1 MSDYAGAKVCW
12 QLSSSRLVYSA
23 KLIVRGL
30 LNAGR
35 HPITTGAGLYFAVAY
50 TRSNHE
56 IEIKLPVV
64 DLAALL
70 GRLQSLRALNLGRV
84 FEQNTLYDTP
94 GADLR
99 RAGCLLRLR
108 IETPAGSSLVPPG
121 VPSAVV
127 TSKAPPPMPRA
138 RERATEARYK
148 ERLERELA
156 IAHPNRWP
164 HILETLG
171 FRPAFRYEKYRT
183 SLRLGRLHV
192 DLDETPVGGFLELE
206 GAPRAIERTALALGY
221 APRQYLRATYWDL
234 YAADCKRRGRA
245 VGNMVFVK

>member
-1 MSDYAGAKVCW
+1 
-12 QLSSSRLVYSA
+12 
-23 KLIVRGL
+23 
-30 LNAGR
+30 
-35 HPITTGAGLYFAVAY
+35 VASP
-50 TRSNHE
+50 RSNRE
-56 IEIKLPVV
+56 IEIKLPFA
-64 DLAALL
+64 DLAALI
-70 GRLQSLRALNLGRV
+70 GRLQRLRAVNLGRV

-108 IETPAGSSLVPPG
+108 IETPAGSALVPPG
-121 VPSAVV
+121 TPSAVL
-127 TSKAPPPMPRA
+127 TSKAPPRTA
-138 RERATEARYK
+138 EATETPYK

-164 HILETLG
+164 HILNTLG

-206 GAPRAIERTALALGY
+206 GAPRAIEGTARALGY
-221 APRQYLRATYWDL
+221 TRRHYLRATYWDL

-245 VGNMVFVK
+245 VGNMVFDT

>member
-1 MSDYAGAKVCW
+1 VSDYAGAKVCW

-35 HPITTGAGLYFAVAY
+35 HPITTGAGLYFAVASR
-50 TRSNHE
+50 RSSRE
-56 IEIKLPVV
+56 IEIKLPFA
-64 DLAALL
+64 DLPALL
-70 GRLQSLRALNLGRV
+70 GRLQRLRAVNRGRV

-94 GADLR
+94 EADLR

-121 VPSAVV
+121 VPSAVI
-127 TSKAPPPMPRA
+127 TSKAPPPAPRP
-138 RERATEARYK
+138 RRRTTESRYK

-164 HILETLG
+164 HILKTLG

-206 GAPRAIERTALALGY
+206 GAPRAIDRTARAIGY
-221 APRQYLRATYWDL
+221 APRHYLRATYWDL
-234 YAADCKRRGRA
+234 YAADCKRRRRA
-245 VGNMVFVK
+245 VGNMVFDT

>member
-1 MSDYAGAKVCW
+1 MVSRR
-12 QLSSSRLVYSA
+12 SSR
-23 KLIVRGL
+23 
-30 LNAGR
+30 
-35 HPITTGAGLYFAVAY
+35 
-50 TRSNHE
+50 E
-56 IEIKLPVV
+56 IEIKLPFA
-64 DLAALL
+64 DLPALL
-70 GRLQSLRALNLGRV
+70 GRLQRLRAVNLGRV

-121 VPSAVV
+121 APSAVL
-127 TSKAPPPMPRA
+127 TSKAPPPPQA
-138 RERATEARYK
+138 RGRATEARYK

-156 IAHPNRWP
+156 IAHPKRWP
-164 HILETLG
+164 HILGTLG

-206 GAPRAIERTALALGY
+206 GAPQAIERTARALGY
-221 APRQYLRATYWDL
+221 APRHYLRATYWDL
-234 YAADCKRRGRA
+234 YAADCKRRRRA
-245 VGNMVFVK
+245 VGDMVFVK

>member
-1 MSDYAGAKVCW
+1 
-12 QLSSSRLVYSA
+12 
-23 KLIVRGL
+23 
-30 LNAGR
+30 
-35 HPITTGAGLYFAVAY
+35 VAY
-50 TRSNHE
+50 SRSNRE
-56 IEIKLPVV
+56 IEIKLPFA
-64 DLAALL
+64 DLAALI
-70 GRLQSLRALNLGRV
+70 GRLQRLRAVNLGRV

-121 VPSAVV
+121 VPSAVL
-127 TSKAPPPMPRA
+127 TSKAPPPKPQA

-164 HILETLG
+164 HILKTLG

-183 SLRLGRLHV
+183 SLSLGGLHV

-206 GAPRAIERTALALGY
+206 GTPWAIEGTARALGY
-221 APRQYLRATYWDL
+221 ARRHYLRATYWDL

-245 VGNMVFVK
+245 VGNMVFDT

>member
-1 MSDYAGAKVCW
+1 VSDYAGATVCW
-12 QLSSSRLVYSA
+12 QLSSSRFVYIA
-23 KLIVRGL
+23 KI
-30 LNAGR
+30 AGRRIFNGRR
-35 HPITTGAGLYFAVAY
+35 HPITTGAGLYFAVASP
-50 TRSNHE
+50 RSNRE
-56 IEIKLPVV
+56 IEIKLPFA
-64 DLAALL
+64 DLAALI
-70 GRLQSLRALNLGRV
+70 GRLRRLRAVNLGRV

-121 VPSAVV
+121 APSAVV
-127 TSKAPPPMPRA
+127 TSKAPPPAPHA
-138 RERATEARYK
+138 RGRATGARYK

-156 IAHPNRWP
+156 IAHPDRWP
-164 HILETLG
+164 HILKTLG

-183 SLRLGRLHV
+183 TLRLGRLHV

-206 GAPRAIERTALALGY
+206 GAPRAIERTAHALGY
-221 APRQYLRATYWDL
+221 APRHYLRATYWDL

-245 VGNMVFVK
+245 VANMVFDT

>member
-1 MSDYAGAKVCW
+1 VA
-12 QLSSSRLVYSA
+12 SR
-23 KLIVRGL
+23 
-30 LNAGR
+30 
-35 HPITTGAGLYFAVAY
+35 
-50 TRSNHE
+50 RSNRE
-56 IEIKLPVV
+56 IEIKLPFA

-70 GRLQSLRALNLGRV
+70 GRLQRLRAVNLGRV
-84 FEQNTLYDTP
+84 FERNTLYDTP

-108 IETPAGSSLVPPG
+108 IQTPAGSSLVPPG
-121 VPSAVV
+121 APSAVV
-127 TSKAPPPMPRA
+127 TSKAPPPATPARGRA
-138 RERATEARYK
+138 AEARYK

-156 IAHPNRWP
+156 VTHPNRWP

-206 GAPRAIERTALALGY
+206 GAPRAIETTARALGY
-221 APRQYLRATYWDL
+221 TRRDYLCSTYWDL

-245 VGNMVFVK
+245 VGNMVFDT

>member
-1 MSDYAGAKVCW
+1 VSDYAGATVRW
-12 QLSSSRLVYSA
+12 QLSSSRFVYTA
-23 KLIVRGL
+23 
-30 LNAGR
+30 NFTGR
-35 HPITTGAGLYFAVAY
+35 WLFSGHCYPITTGAGLYFAVAY
-50 TRSNHE
+50 SRSNRE
-56 IEIKLPVV
+56 IEIKLPFA
-64 DLAALL
+64 DLAALI
-70 GRLQSLRALNLGRV
+70 GRLQRLRAVNLGRV

-121 VPSAVV
+121 VPSAVL
-127 TSKAPPPMPRA
+127 TSKAPPPKPQA

-164 HILETLG
+164 HILKTLG

-183 SLRLGRLHV
+183 SLRLGGLHV

-206 GAPRAIERTALALGY
+206 GTPWAIEGTARALGY
-221 APRQYLRATYWDL
+221 ARRHYLRATYWDL

-245 VGNMVFVK
+245 VGNMVFDT

>member
-12 QLSSSRLVYSA
+12 QLSSSRLVYIA
-23 KLIVRGL
+23 KVT
-30 LNAGR
+30 GR
-35 HPITTGAGLYFAVAY
+35 WRFNGGPHPITTGAGLYFAVASP
-50 TRSNHE
+50 RSNRE
-56 IEIKLPVV
+56 IEIKLPFV

-70 GRLQSLRALNLGRV
+70 GRLQRLRAVNLGRV

-94 GADLR
+94 EADLR

-127 TSKAPPPMPRA
+127 TSKAPPMPRA

-206 GAPRAIERTALALGY
+206 GAPQAIERTARALGY